1 MRRNGNADIVLA
13 EFTLK
18 DAVPFGQKSE
28 DVPTTGP
35 PWTGRKPTL
44 PIAEKAAPA
53 SRRNS
58 SLSAA

>member
-1 MRRNGNADIVLA
+1 MRRKEKADIVLA
-13 EFTLK
+13 AFTLK

-28 DVPTTGP
+28 DAPTTGP

-53 SRRNS
+53 SPC
-58 SLSAA
+58 